1 MKLYT
6 SKVFQHGSTAQHV
19 QEVCVVCTN
28 LCLLFGV
35 LLKKSW
41 YLVELVG
48 FPVMH
53 VIMSLNNEVNF
64 AHMLCVIDW
73 RIFHWQ
79 VAWSLHQFHPG
90 PGFFS
95 TFLGRFLVLQ
105 VRSPS
110 TVIVSASLRWD
121 VHHSVDQHWGARR
134 PKEYGE
140 WYHDISRQHDIT
152 DYLGDEIR
160 QMPAAFR

>member
-64 AHMLCVIDW
+64 AHMLCVID
-73 RIFHWQ
+73 
-79 VAWSLHQFHPG
+79 
-90 PGFFS
+90 
-95 TFLGRFLVLQ
+95 
-105 VRSPS
+105 
-110 TVIVSASLRWD
+110 
-121 VHHSVDQHWGARR
+121 
-134 PKEYGE
+134 
-140 WYHDISRQHDIT
+140 
-152 DYLGDEIR
+152 
-160 QMPAAFR
+160 